1 MLQSSRLPTNSLA
14 IAMLGKFRQWWLLTE
29 GETDRIKFKVMV
41 KFIYRQWWLLTEGE
55 TDRIKFKVMVKFI
68 YHHDVR

>member
-1 MLQSSRLPTNSLA
+1 
-14 IAMLGKFRQWWLLTE
+14 MLGKFRQWWLLTE

-41 KFIYRQWWLLTEGE
+41 T
-55 TDRIKFKVMVKFI
+55 FI